1 VNNVDNNLEA
11 STNEDLEVS
20 NRTITIKSYQGFNES
35 NLMTLPIFS
44 LKRKRVTEINRIWI
58 KGEQEVGLTVVGT
71 EKSGCPTIYELDVL
85 MALFKILAKSID
97 NVIEVT
103 TDNKVTNLPKVINFT
118 YRKLA
123 KEMGMSGF
131 GSKTKERLE
140 RSIKCLTEATI
151 YTNLAFR
158 NQEIGEYVADFAGEE
173 SSRILKNYKSY
184 SVSKRKKLGQNLLSA
199 DQIEELQSV
208 EIDDFFFKNM
218 CSNYFK
224 LYDSD
229 KYMLLTKG
237 VAKKI
242 LLILTQWS
250 HGYEKLIKLRTL
262 YDYIGLEVDTTED
275 EYYNNRLI
283 KESLEELLKV
293 KFIQDYKFDNDKGVL
308 FVFNTTVKIKSQS
321 LNKYTK
327 DEEVVARLR
336 EIGIDW
342 ADITKHCRL
351 DTMSYV
357 SALLRYVDDR
367 NSKKQI
373 DDIRKFVLKGLPY
386 GSYDV
391 RQYEI
396 EI

>member
-1 VNNVDNNLEA
+1 MNNVDNNLEA
-11 STNEDLEVS
+11 STNEGLEVS
-20 NRTITIKSYQGFNES
+20 NRKITIKSYQGFNES

-58 KGEQEVGLTVVGT
+58 KGDQEVGLTVVGT
-71 EKSGCPTIYELDVL
+71 EKNGCPTIYELDVL
-85 MALFKILAKSID
+85 MALFKILAKSMD
-97 NVIEVT
+97 NVIEVS
-103 TDNKVTNLPKVINFT
+103 TDNKVTNFPKVINFT

-140 RSIKCLTEATI
+140 RSIKCLTESTI

-184 SVSKRKKLGQNLLSA
+184 SVTKRKKIGQNLLSA

-224 LYDSD
+224 LYDYD

-250 HGYEKLIKLRTL
+250 HGYEKYITMQKL
-262 YDYIGLEVDTTED
+262 YDYIGLEVNTTQD
-275 EYYNNRLI
+275 EYNANRDI
-283 KESLEELLKV
+283 KEALKELIQV
-293 KFIQDYKFDNDKGVL
+293 KFIQDYNFENKKGVL
-308 FVFNTTVKIKSQS
+308 FVFNTTAKIKSRN
-321 LNKYTK
+321 LDKYIK

-336 EIGIDW
+336 EIGIDYN
-342 ADITKHCRL
+342 DITKYCRL

-373 DDIRKFVLKGLPY
+373 EDVKKFVLKGLPY
-386 GSYDV
+386 ASYDIS
-391 RQYEI
+391 QYEI